1 MRTKRKGGVAVR
13 MLLLLAVALL
23 LIGILAYKGR
33 KRDSRMAEGTEET
46 GEETQRETESLWKR
60 ETPGDTEEE
69 TQAESRKAERR
80 GTDAEEG
87 TEESTEAET
96 SGTGQAERE
105 TYAVSVTNAEEF
117 AGQVMASRTWLL
129 DKYLSAY
136 VEKKKIRAS
145 EGVILNAA
153 VPDDQVRCTEFY
165 VELNNKKHT
174 LVTLRWDP
182 YLCTVV
188 ASKCRYTKKEVEE
201 SVWAGDRAAVTD
213 ISPEQDAAVIGEQGA
228 KDEAELEAGPGKEVV
243 IE

>member
-1 MRTKRKGGVAVR
+1 MRTKRKGGIAVR

-23 LIGILAYKGR
+23 LAGILVYKGR

-46 GEETQRETESLWKR
+46 GEETQRETESIWKR
-60 ETPGDTEEE
+60 ETPGNTEEE
-69 TQAESRKAERR
+69 TQAESRKAAGQ
-80 GTDAEEG
+80 GTDAEEN
-87 TEESTEAET
+87 TEAET
-96 SGTGQAERE
+96 SGAGQAERE
-105 TYAVSVTNAEEF
+105 TYAVSVTNAGEF

-188 ASKCRYTKKEVEE
+188 ASKCRYTKKEVEG

-213 ISPEQDAAVIGEQGA
+213 ISPEQDAAVIGAQGE
-228 KDEAELEAGPGKEVV
+228 KDEAEPEAGPGKEVV

>member
-1 MRTKRKGGVAVR
+1 MRTKRKGGIAVR

-23 LIGILAYKGR
+23 LAGILVYKDR
-33 KRDSRMAEGTEET
+33 KRDSRMAEGTETT
-46 GEETQRETESLWKR
+46 GEETPRETAGIWKR
-60 ETPGDTEEE
+60 ETPGNTEGG
-69 TQAESRKAERR
+69 TQTEAQEAAEP
-80 GTDAEEG
+80 GTDAEEN
-87 TEESTEAET
+87 TEADT
-96 SGTGQAERE
+96 SGMGQVE
-105 TYAVSVTNAEEF
+105 TEKKYAVSVTNAEEF

-182 YLCTVV
+182 YLCTVE

-213 ISPEQDAAVIGEQGA
+213 ISPEQDAAVIGAQGK
-228 KDEAELEAGPGKEVV
+228 KDETEPEAGPGKEVV

>member
-1 MRTKRKGGVAVR
+1 MRTKRKGGIAVR

-23 LIGILAYKGR
+23 LAGILVYKGR

-46 GEETQRETESLWKR
+46 GEETQRETESIWKR
-60 ETPGDTEEE
+60 ETPGNTEEE
-69 TQAESRKAERR
+69 TQAESRKAAGQ
-80 GTDAEEG
+80 GTDAEEN
-87 TEESTEAET
+87 TEAET
-96 SGTGQAERE
+96 SGAGQAERE
-105 TYAVSVTNAEEF
+105 TYAVSVTNAGEF

-165 VELNNKKHT
+165 VELDNKKHT

-213 ISPEQDAAVIGEQGA
+213 ISPEQDAAVIGAQGE
-228 KDEAELEAGPGKEVV
+228 KDEAEPEAGPGKEVV

>member
-46 GEETQRETESLWKR
+46 GEETQRETESIWKR

-69 TQAESRKAERR
+69 TQAESRKAAGQ
-80 GTDAEEG
+80 GTDAEEN
-87 TEESTEAET
+87 TEAET
-96 SGTGQAERE
+96 SGAGQAERE
-105 TYAVSVTNAEEF
+105 TYAVSVTNAGEF

-213 ISPEQDAAVIGEQGA
+213 ISPEQDAAVIGAQGE
-228 KDEAELEAGPGKEVV
+228 KDEAEPEAGPGKEVV